1 MLDYYRY
8 KSVDELMR
16 RNKPDEARLLLAEL
30 QRRYVAVCDENAA
43 LRMQIQEYDDI
54 LYIARN
60 LVTDRGFYW
69 LITGAVR
76 QGPFCPR
83 CCGRDGLLVRLVGE
97 GGELLCPNCRNLF
110 PAPRS
115 MPAGTAAAVP
125 DRASGAFP
133 PDAESGGNKAKVIP
147 FHR

>member
-8 KSVDELMR
+8 KSVSELIEQ
-16 RNKPDEARLLLAEL
+16 NKPDEARLLLAEL

-60 LVTDRGFYW
+60 LVIDRGFYW

-76 QGPFCPR
+76 QGPFCPD
-83 CCGRDGLLVRLVGE
+83 CYTRDGLLVRLVGD
-97 GGELLCPNCRNLF
+97 GGDLICSNCRGIF
-110 PAPRS
+110 PSLRHKPFKAAMAAPDC
-115 MPAGTAAAVP
+115 VP
-125 DRASGAFP
+125 GSFP
-133 PDAESGGNKAKVIP
+133 PGAQRSDGTAKVIP
-147 FHR
+147 FRR